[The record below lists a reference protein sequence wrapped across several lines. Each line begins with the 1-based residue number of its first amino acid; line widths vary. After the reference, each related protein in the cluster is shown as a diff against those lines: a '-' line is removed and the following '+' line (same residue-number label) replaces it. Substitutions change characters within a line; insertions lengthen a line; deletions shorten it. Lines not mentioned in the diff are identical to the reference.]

1 MGYTAKRMNIA
12 EKKYAFIPK
21 ITTSKKTVW
30 FNYYWTVQ
38 YRDLNT
44 FELTYLVL
52 NEKEYLL
59 WQVIQPV
66 HILPTAKPV
75 YR

>member
-1 MGYTAKRMNIA
+1 MGYRAKRTDIA

-30 FNYYWTVQ
+30 LNYYWTVQ
-38 YRDLNT
+38 YRDLDT
-44 FELTYLVL
+44 FELTSLVL

-59 WQVIQPV
+59 WQVTQPV
-66 HILPTAKPV
+66 RIFATAKPV